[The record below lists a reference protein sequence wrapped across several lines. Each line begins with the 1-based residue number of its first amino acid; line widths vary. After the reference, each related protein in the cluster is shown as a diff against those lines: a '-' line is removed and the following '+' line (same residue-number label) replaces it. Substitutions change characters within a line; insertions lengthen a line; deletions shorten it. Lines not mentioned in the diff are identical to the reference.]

1 MNSVWQ
7 QVTLTALPLR
17 QWRSV
22 SYVYQLVG
30 LLQSWRSQSWMMQQG
45 AAIAALLISLIF
57 AVSPFVST
65 NLIGWLL
72 TTCILFWVLLTVSDQ
87 DERAGFTPIHLLV
100 MLFWGVASVAAA
112 LSPVKQLALVG
123 LGKLS
128 LYLMFFI
135 LMARVLRSSKLRSFC
150 ITAFLLVA
158 LVVSSYGIR
167 QAFFGA
173 DALATWVD
181 PDSPLAKTTRVYSF
195 LGNPNLLAGYLMPAV
210 WLSFSAIF
218 VWKRWLPKVLAIVM
232 FGINISCLL
241 LTQSRGGWIGLV
253 VSALVLIVLLRY
265 WWSAYLPRFL
275 RLWALP
281 LVVGGL
287 AGVLVLG
294 FLFVTPFRYRVG
306 SIFAGSGDSSNGF
319 RLNVW
324 RSVVEMIR
332 SRPILGFGPGDLV
345 FKRIYPLYS
354 QARFSALSAY
364 SVLLEVA
371 VESGVIGLTAFLWLL
386 LVTFNQ
392 GFVQLR
398 RLRASG
404 DGDGF
409 WLIGAIVTMA
419 GMLGHGTVDTV
430 WYRPEVSVLWW
441 LSVALVASYYVPRL
455 RKKLLNRQQRLNF
468 LQFLTLRRSHPVAS

>member
-7 QVTLTALPLR
+7 SVTLTALPLR

-30 LLQSWRSQSWMMQQG
+30 SLQSWRQQSWLMQQG
-45 AAIAALLISLIF
+45 DAIAALLISLVF
-57 AVSPFVST
+57 VVSPFVAT
-65 NLIGWLL
+65 DLIGWLL
-72 TTCILFWVLLTVSDQ
+72 MTCILFWVLLTLSD
-87 DERAGFTPIHLLV
+87 DDPRTGLTPIHLLV
-100 MLFWGVASVAAA
+100 MLFWGIASIAAA
-112 LSPVKQLALVG
+112 LSPLKRFAFVG

-135 LMARVLRSSKLRSFC
+135 LMARVLRSPKLRSFC
-150 ITAFLLVA
+150 ITLFLLVT

-167 QAFFGA
+167 QAFYGA

-181 PDSPLAKTTRVYSF
+181 PESPLAKSTRVYSF

-218 VWKRWLPKVLAIVM
+218 AWKRWLPKALAIVT
-232 FGINISCLL
+232 FGVNTACLL

-253 VSALVLIVLLRY
+253 VAALVMVVLLRY
-265 WWSAYLPRFL
+265 WWGAYLPRFL

-281 LVVGGL
+281 LVFGGL
-287 AGVLVLG
+287 AGITVLG
-294 FLFVTPFRYRVG
+294 ILFVTPFRYRVA
-306 SIFAGSGDSSNGF
+306 SMFAGSGDSSNAF

-324 RSVVEMIR
+324 RSVIAMIHD
-332 SRPILGFGPGDLV
+332 RPILGFGPGDLV
-345 FKRIYPLYS
+345 FKHIYPLYS

-371 VESGVIGLTAFLWLL
+371 VESGLIGLTAFLWLL

-398 RLRASG
+398 RLRAVG
-404 DGDGF
+404 DASGF
-409 WLIGAIVTMA
+409 WLMGAIATMA

-441 LSVALVASYYVPRL
+441 LSIALVASFYVP
-455 RKKLLNRQQRLNF
+455 QAETTAVEQ
-468 LQFLTLRRSHPVAS
+468 SPEVAEEA

>member
-7 QVTLTALPLR
+7 QVTLSTLPLR
-17 QWRSV
+17 EWRQV
-22 SYVYQLVG
+22 SYVYRLVG
-30 LLQSWRSQSWMMQQG
+30 SLQTWRQQSWLMQQG
-45 AAIAALLISLIF
+45 DAIAALLISLVF
-57 AVSPFVST
+57 AVSPFVAT
-65 NLIGWLL
+65 DLIGWLL
-72 TTCILFWVLLTVSDQ
+72 ATCILFWFLLTVSD
-87 DERAGFTPIHLLV
+87 DDSRAGFTPIHLLV
-100 MLFWGVASVAAA
+100 LLFWGISATAAA
-112 LSPVKQLALVG
+112 LSPLKRFAFVG

-135 LMARVLRSSKLRSFC
+135 LMARVLRSPKLRSFC

-167 QAFFGA
+167 QAIFGA

-181 PDSPLAKTTRVYSF
+181 PESPTAQSTRVYSY

-210 WLSFSAIF
+210 WLSFSAIL

-232 FGINISCLL
+232 FGINTACLL

-281 LVVGGL
+281 MVFGGL
-287 AGVLVLG
+287 AGIVVLG
-294 FLFVTPFRYRVG
+294 FIFVTPFRYRVG
-306 SIFAGSGDSSNGF
+306 SIFAGSGDSSNAF

-324 RSVVEMIR
+324 RSVIDMIR
-332 SRPILGFGPGDLV
+332 DRPILGFGPGDLV
-345 FKRIYPLYS
+345 FKRMYPLYS

-364 SVLLEVA
+364 SVLLEIA
-371 VESGVIGLTAFLWLL
+371 VESGLIGLTAFLWLL
-386 LVTFNQ
+386 VVTFNQ

-398 RLRASG
+398 RVRALG
-404 DGDGF
+404 DRDGF
-409 WLIGAIVTMA
+409 WLIGAITAMA

-441 LSVALVASYYVPRL
+441 LNVALIASYYVPQAEE
-455 RKKLLNRQQRLNF
+455 KLHTPTPELAAD
-468 LQFLTLRRSHPVAS
+468 S

>member
-7 QVTLTALPLR
+7 QVTLTALPLQ

-22 SYVYQLVG
+22 SYVYRLVG
-30 LLQSWRSQSWMMQQG
+30 SLSTWRSRSWLMQQG
-45 AAIAALLISLIF
+45 DAIAALLISLVF

-65 NLIGWLL
+65 DLIGWILAS
-72 TTCILFWVLLTVSDQ
+72 CILFWVILTVSD
-87 DERAGFTPIHLLV
+87 EASRAGFTPIHLLV
-100 MLFWGVASVAAA
+100 LLFWGIAATAAA
-112 LSPVKQLALVG
+112 LSPVKRLAFVG

-135 LMARVLRSSKLRSFC
+135 LMARVLRSPKLRSFC
-150 ITAFLLVA
+150 ITMFLLVS

-181 PDSPLAKTTRVYSF
+181 PESPLAQTTRVYSF

-218 VWKRWLPKVLAIVM
+218 VWKRSLPKVLAIVM
-232 FGINISCLL
+232 FGINTACLL

-253 VSALVLIVLLRY
+253 VSALVLAVLLRC

-281 LVVGGL
+281 LVFGGL
-287 AGVLVLG
+287 AGVVVLG
-294 FLFVTPFRYRVG
+294 FIFITPFRYRIG
-306 SIFAGSGDSSNGF
+306 SMFAGSGDSSNGF

-324 RSVVEMIR
+324 RSVISMIHD
-332 SRPILGFGPGDLV
+332 RPILGFGPGDLV

-364 SVLLEVA
+364 SVLLEIA

-392 GFVQLR
+392 GFLQLR
-398 RLRASG
+398 RLRALG
-404 DGDGF
+404 DSDGF
-409 WLIGAIVTMA
+409 WLIGALTTMA

-441 LSVALVASYYVPRL
+441 LSVALIASYYEPQTEAELDVQL
-455 RKKLLNRQQRLNF
+455 SEFTKD
-468 LQFLTLRRSHPVAS
+468 A

>member
-7 QVTLTALPLR
+7 QVTLTTLPVW
-17 QWRSV
+17 QWGQV
-22 SYVYQLVG
+22 SYVHRLVG
-30 LLQSWRSQSWMMQQG
+30 SLSTWRQHSWLMQQG
-45 AAIAALLISLIF
+45 DAIGALLISLVF
-57 AVSPFVST
+57 ALSPFVAT

-72 TTCILFWVLLTVSDQ
+72 ATCILFWVLLTLSD
-87 DERAGFTPIHLLV
+87 DDPRLGFTPIHLLV
-100 MLFWGVASVAAA
+100 LLFWGIAATAAA
-112 LSPVKQLALVG
+112 LSPVKRLAFVG

-135 LMARVLRSSKLRSFC
+135 LMARVLRSPKLRSFC
-150 ITAFLLVA
+150 VTAFLLVA

-167 QAFFGA
+167 QAIHGA

-181 PDSPLAKTTRVYSF
+181 PESPLAQSTRVYSF

-218 VWKRWLPKVLAIVM
+218 VWKRWLPKVVAIVM
-232 FGINISCLL
+232 FGINTACLL

-253 VSALVLIVLLRY
+253 VAALVLVVLLRY

-281 LVVGGL
+281 LVFGGL
-287 AGVLVLG
+287 AGILVLG
-294 FLFVTPFRYRVG
+294 FIFVTPFRYRVG
-306 SIFAGSGDSSNGF
+306 SMFAGSGDSSNAF

-324 RSVVEMIR
+324 RSVLEMIR
-332 SRPILGFGPGDLV
+332 DRPILGFGPGDLV

-354 QARFSALSAY
+354 AARFSALSAY
-364 SVLLEVA
+364 SVLLEIA
-371 VESGVIGLTAFLWLL
+371 VESGLIGLTAFLWLL

-392 GFVQLR
+392 GFLQLR
-398 RLRASG
+398 RLRAMG
-404 DGDGF
+404 DSDGF
-409 WLIGAIVTMA
+409 WLIGAMTTIA
-419 GMLGHGTVDTV
+419 GMLGHGVVDTV

-441 LSVALVASYYVPRL
+441 LSVALVASYYAPHAEA
-455 RKKLLNRQQRLNF
+455 KLSAQRPE
-468 LQFLTLRRSHPVAS
+468 LTADA